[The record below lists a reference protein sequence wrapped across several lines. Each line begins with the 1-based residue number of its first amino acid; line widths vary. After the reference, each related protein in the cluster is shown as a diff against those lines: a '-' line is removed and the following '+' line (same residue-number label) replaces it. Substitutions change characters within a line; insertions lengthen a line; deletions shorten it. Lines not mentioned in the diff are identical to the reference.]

1 MLEDIYR
8 DDLIGDPNDLEEIIE
23 GDLDD
28 PQNEDND
35 NQDEIAGEGNQPDPT
50 GTPVEPKKRKVLRP
64 QPKLN
69 AERLKGPRG
78 IATLENVFKD
88 FKFQGKGYEKHDL
101 DRVMNQ
107 MKHWAHRLYP
117 RFQFDDCLEKIEKLG
132 HKKPLQARAKQA
144 FYLLHRPPWSEIF
157 RAGLEGVSKQDGTPK
172 FGKSKTYVKKIR
184 MGLETSEEPMNLI
197 DDDDNITTETFT
209 NDDLQPPVDAFDELL
224 SQQLLEM
231 RARQTPQ
238 PPVVSQHVLQQQP
251 VVLTAEQKE
260 RMLRNRLM
268 AEERRLARLKAQQDK
283 SKNSELDIINHK
295 QVTKDFYLDDNP
307 SFSSDPLAS
316 WECIMHE
323 ETSRFFEE
331 MEVSFCGN
339 PTDDPRYHRQRK
351 ADSPR
356 YQDDGF
362 FGDGLHHVEQ
372 IEF

>member
-28 PQNEDND
+28 PQNEDNN

-88 FKFQGKGYEKHDL
+88 FKFKGKGYEKHDL

-132 HKKPLQARAKQA
+132 HKKPLQ
-144 FYLLHRPPWSEIF
+144 
-157 RAGLEGVSKQDGTPK
+157 
-172 FGKSKTYVKKIR
+172 TYVKKIR

-295 QVTKDFYLDDNP
+295 QVTKEL
-307 SFSSDPLAS
+307 SA
-316 WECIMHE
+316 
-323 ETSRFFEE
+323 ETLLYGGLGESLP
-331 MEVSFCGN
+331 
-339 PTDDPRYHRQRK
+339 PTTDIHISLIRAGIRDV
-351 ADSPR
+351 
-356 YQDDGF
+356 G
-362 FGDGLHHVEQ
+362 GTL
-372 IEF
+372 